1 MDLVTIIEN
10 QLEQLLNDFTSGTGA
25 FVGSARVIAL
35 LALTVGSFMT
45 FYDKVSLQNDA
56 DYGRFL
62 IKILL
67 VGLGISFYGT
77 FIHIINAP
85 LKLIS
90 ANVKEWSYD
99 NVNQA
104 HNYFEHYEETFTP
117 PPSNEEFDKR
127 LEKYASKTD
136 YYKDVYNDKLL
147 SDAGDIANSDS
158 GFMTNVKLVKT
169 LIGNPLTSVQ
179 AMFTNAIL
187 YITNFIGK
195 IGIVILNVVR
205 TFCLVVLVIFGI
217 FVIPISVFP
226 NLGDSFKNW
235 LTKYIN
241 VYLWLPISYVLLGII
256 NKLYTFIRVDAH
268 QDIADTIMQGGAVG
282 DQVLE
287 LGSNNLMMALLSLCS
302 IVGLAVTPTLG
313 SWFVSATTSQVASK
327 VKNKGNQTTKK
338 IVAAA
343 GKLASGGV

>member
-1 MDLVTIIEN
+1 MDLITVIES
-10 QLEQLLNDFTSGTGA
+10 QLENLLNDFTSGTGA

-35 LALTVGSFMT
+35 LALTLGAFMT
-45 FYDKVSLQNDA
+45 FYDRVSLQNDT

-77 FIHIINAP
+77 LIHVINAP
-85 LKLIS
+85 LKIIS
-90 ANVKEWSYD
+90 SNVKAWSYD

-104 HNYFEHYEETFTP
+104 HNYFEHYEETYTP
-117 PPSNEEFDKR
+117 PPSNEEYDKR
-127 LEKYASKTD
+127 LEKYASKTG
-136 YYKDVYNDKLL
+136 YYKAVMNDKILT
-147 SDAGDIANSDS
+147 DATDAASAES
-158 GFMTNVKLVKT
+158 GFMQKAKLVKM
-169 LIGNPLTSVQ
+169 LVGNPMTSVQ
-179 AMFTNAIL
+179 AMFTNAML

-195 IGIVILNVVR
+195 IGIVVLNVVR

-217 FVIPISVFP
+217 FVIPMSVFP
-226 NLGDSFKNW
+226 SLGDSFKNW

-268 QDIADTIMQGGAVG
+268 QDIADTIMQGGSAT
-282 DQVLE
+282 DQILE

-313 SWFVSATTSQVASK
+313 SWFITASTSQVASK
-327 VKNKGNQTTKK
+327 VKNKGNETTKK
-338 IVAAA
+338 IAATA
-343 GKLASGGV
+343 GKLATGI